1 MFRGTSKLLFSLLL
15 RRLSIPFT
23 PAFVD
28 ILVLLLA
35 LLGAVSSIL
44 ARAHHSQLFGAF
56 TAFTSR

>member
-44 ARAHHSQLFGAF
+44 A
-56 TAFTSR
+56 